1 MKRILGIDVGEKRIG
16 VAVSDPMGI
25 TAQPLET
32 VHRNGQGSEW
42 ERFQELMTEYEPERA
57 VIGLPVNMNGTEG
70 PSAEAARMFGKTLS
84 KKHPKVVIDFQDER
98 LTTAASERL
107 LIDAGMRREKRR
119 MKKDIIAAALIL
131 QSWLDSH
138 R

>member
-32 VHRNGQGSEW
+32 VERNGQGSEW
-42 ERFQELMTEYEPERA
+42 RRFEELVTEYEPSEA
-57 VIGLPVNMNGTEG
+57 IIGLPVNMNGTEG
-70 PSAEAARMFGKTLS
+70 PSAEAARIFGRTFSRKY
-84 KKHPKVVIDFQDER
+84 PDVQVYFQDER

-119 MKKDIIAAALIL
+119 KKRDIIAAALIL
-131 QSWLDSH
+131 QSWLDSN